1 MGRGLTIAAAIS
13 LVLLTAS
20 VAARADDGEDWR
32 NFYRDAVPV
41 LDVRYRFE
49 FVDQAGISNNAE
61 ANTIRTRT
69 GFETGYVYGLGLV
82 ADGEWNE
89 VIGSER
95 FNDTINGKTQFPVV
109 ADPEDLQINQL
120 YIIADNTI
128 SDTVLKL
135 GRQRIIW
142 DNARFVGNVGF
153 RQNEQTF
160 DAFRGSVHATDD
172 LAFEYVYF
180 EEVHRIFGRD
190 SPVGSLDLSSHGL
203 RGQYTGLEAAVI
215 TPFVLLL
222 DYDASSQAGLDS
234 QTYGVL
240 AEGSQTLDEDWDL
253 TYLAS
258 LAYQADYADN
268 PAGFGL
274 WYYHLAPGL
283 AYDGARF
290 TIGYEVLSGNGT
302 NAFQTPLAT
311 LHKFNGLTDQFLT
324 TPANGLRDLY
334 GAVAVPLPGDGLFS
348 GLSAAGAYHQFWAEA
363 NGTHYGSEW
372 DAGIFKTF
380 DLDGSVIK
388 LGAQYASYSADRFS
402 VDTDKLWLTVQFQ
415 LGP

>member
-1 MGRGLTIAAAIS
+1 MGKGAGIIAAIA
-13 LVLLTAS
+13 LALLSMPSAS
-20 VAARADDGEDWR
+20 YADDGEDWR
-32 NFYRDAVPV
+32 NLYRDAVPV

-49 FVDQAGISNNAE
+49 FVDQAGFPNNAE
-61 ANTIRTRT
+61 ANTIRTRA

-82 ADGEWNE
+82 ADGEWNQ
-89 VIGSER
+89 VIGGER

-120 YIIADNTI
+120 YLIADNTI
-128 SDTVLKL
+128 ADTVLKL

-160 DAFRGSVHATDD
+160 DAFRGSVFVLDD
-172 LAFEYVYF
+172 LVVEYVYF
-180 EEVHRIFGRD
+180 DEVHRIFGRD
-190 SPVGSLDLSSHGL
+190 SPVGSLELSSHGF
-203 RGQYTGLEAAVI
+203 RGQYTGLEAVAI

-222 DYDASSQAGLDS
+222 DYDASAQAGLDS

-240 AEGSQTLDEDWDL
+240 AQGSHDLDQDWGL

-274 WYYHLAPGL
+274 WYYHVAPGL
-283 AYDGARF
+283 TYDGARF

-302 NAFQTPLAT
+302 SAFQTPLAT
-311 LHKFNGLTDQFLT
+311 LHKFNGLTDRFLT

-334 GAVAVPLPGDGLFS
+334 VAASSPLPGDGLFS
-348 GLSAAGAYHQFWAEA
+348 GLSVAGAYHQFWAEDK
-363 NGTHYGSEW
+363 GTHYGSEW

-380 DLDGSVIK
+380 DLDGNAIK
-388 LGAQYASYSADRFS
+388 LGAQYAAYSADNFS